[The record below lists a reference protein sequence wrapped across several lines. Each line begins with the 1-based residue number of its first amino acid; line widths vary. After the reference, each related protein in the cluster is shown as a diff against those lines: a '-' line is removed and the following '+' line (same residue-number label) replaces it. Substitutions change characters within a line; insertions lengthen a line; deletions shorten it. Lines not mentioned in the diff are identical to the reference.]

1 MSGYKTVY
9 YRQCWL
15 VRGPAR
21 QMAWIPEKF
30 AAQGRYL
37 RLTDAGV
44 SQDGW
49 QVTSVGTR
57 LAEEIVRERSQD
69 YKHTRQASDI

>member
-1 MSGYKTVY
+1 MSGYVHY

-15 VRGPAR
+15 ARGNAH

-30 AAQGRYL
+30 AVAGRFL
-37 RLTDAGV
+37 RLTEAG
-44 SQDGW
+44 QTEDGW
-49 QVTSVGTR
+49 QVTGVGAQMT
-57 LAEEIVRERSQD
+57 EENVRERSRD